1 MPASLLPAATDV
13 VLPTAVRAQGLRIWD
28 SDGKEYLDAC
38 GGAMVMALGHRHP
51 RLVEAAHR
59 QLERLTFTY
68 RFSFGNEPQQQLS
81 EVLRSVAPMPQASAF
96 FNSSGSE
103 SVESAIQAALVYWQR
118 RGRPE
123 KTQLLSRYPGF
134 HGSTTGALAL
144 SGSKWRAAFDHLLAP
159 NAVVEAPGADI
170 RARRDATESLSHG
183 IAQWEAAIAAV
194 GAERVAAIFL
204 EPITGASGAAVVP
217 PDGYLPAVR
226 ELCDRHE
233 ILLIAD
239 ETITGFGRTGRW
251 WGTQHWDTA
260 PDITTFAK
268 GVTSGVIPFSGLLM
282 AEHVAETLI
291 DGGGFPY
298 GHTFSGYPLG
308 CAVALEAVRVIQDE
322 DLVSASAHNGARLR
336 EQLSAALCESPVVG
350 EIRGAGLLI
359 GIELVTD
366 RETLQP
372 KEDGAAGLQRL
383 ARDQGLLIYACSTP
397 LPSTTVEAVLLA
409 PPLNSTPAEL
419 DDIAERLVAAVARL

>member
-1 MPASLLPAATDV
+1 M
-13 VLPTAVRAQGLRIWD
+13 RAQGIRIWD
-28 SDGKEYLDAC
+28 SGGREYLDAC

-59 QLERLTFTY
+59 QLERVTFSY

-81 EVLRSVAPMPQASAF
+81 EVLAAVAPMPGAAAF

-134 HGSTTGALAL
+134 HGSTTGALSL

-159 NAVVEAPGADI
+159 NAVVEVPGADI
-170 RARRDATESLSHG
+170 RARRSNAEWLSHG
-183 IAQWEAAIAAV
+183 IAQWEAAIAKV
-194 GAERVAAIFL
+194 GPERVAAIFV
-204 EPITGASGAAVVP
+204 EPITGASGAAIVP

-226 ELCDRHE
+226 ELCDRYQ

-251 WGTQHWDTA
+251 WATQHWDTA

-268 GVTSGVIPFSGLLM
+268 GVTSGVVPFSGLLV
-282 AEHVAETLI
+282 AEHIAQTLI

-322 DLVSASAHNGARLR
+322 GLVAASARNGMRLR
-336 EQLSAALCESPVVG
+336 GQLSAALREHPMVG

-372 KEDGAAGLQRL
+372 LPGGAARLQRRAL
-383 ARDQGLLIYACSTP
+383 EGGLLVYGCATP
-397 LPSTTVEAVLLA
+397 LPTTTVEAVLLA
-409 PPLNSTPAEL
+409 PPLNSTVAEL
-419 DDIAERLVAAVARL
+419 DDIAERLVDALTQVK